1 MNSVFE
7 ESSMSSLIHAARPI
21 SAAILLILL
30 SACFENTPIDS
41 GVKAPLLTE
50 LRAINGEYQ
59 WNDELKRF
67 IYSEK
72 SLIEKILATREPEL
86 AVSALVNCLDDLA
99 LTSST
104 LGGKRLVTGVVCY
117 EALSQTIYYE
127 PTSQEGDI
135 ERKWPGHILPT
146 ATPDEIKEAKL
157 AWKEVLDSKS
167 YMFL

>member
-1 MNSVFE
+1 
-7 ESSMSSLIHAARPI
+7 MSSLIHAARPI

-30 SACFENTPIDS
+30 SACFENTPLPDS
-41 GVKAPLLTE
+41 DVKYPMLTE

-72 SLIEKILATREPEL
+72 SLIEKILANREPEL
-86 AVSALVNCLDDLA
+86 AVSALVNCLDDLT
-99 LTSST
+99 LTNST

-117 EALSQTIYYE
+117 EALSQTAYYE

-135 ERKWPGHILPT
+135 EKKWPGHILPT
-146 ATPDEIKEAKL
+146 ANPDELKEAKL
-157 AWKEVLDSKS
+157 AWKKVLDSKS
-167 YMFL
+167 YIFL

>member
-1 MNSVFE
+1 
-7 ESSMSSLIHAARPI
+7 MSSLIHAARPI

-30 SACFENTPIDS
+30 SACFESTPVDAD
-41 GVKAPLLTE
+41 VKDPLLTE

-72 SLIEKILATREPEL
+72 SLIEKILATRERKL
-86 AVSALVNCLDDLA
+86 AVSALVNCLDDLT
-99 LTSST
+99 LTRST
-104 LGGKRLVTGVVCY
+104 LGGKRLVTGIVCY
-117 EALSQTIYYE
+117 EALSQAIYYE

-135 ERKWPGHILPT
+135 EKKWPGHILPT
-146 ATPDEIKEAKL
+146 ANPGELKEAKL